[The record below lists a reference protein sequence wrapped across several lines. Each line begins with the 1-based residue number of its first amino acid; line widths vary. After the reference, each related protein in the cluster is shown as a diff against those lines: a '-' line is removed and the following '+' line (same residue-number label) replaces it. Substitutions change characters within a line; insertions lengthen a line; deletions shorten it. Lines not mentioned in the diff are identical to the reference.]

1 MFGRDRG
8 FAKENIQDCHP
19 DVKDGRREALHKR
32 VGGRVGGG
40 EIPEVIKVTNARN
53 YNSDNYLQL

>member
-40 EIPEVIKVTNARN
+40 EIPEVIKVTTAQN
-53 YNSDNYLQL
+53 